1 VGLEDVSMATMI
13 TSECIN
19 CGACEPECP
28 NNAISQGEEI
38 YVIDPLLCTECV
50 GFHDYEACAAVCPVD
65 CCVADPNNVE
75 AEEVLIARARELHKD
90 IDFGETYESRFRKD
104 GGKPGPVDQSLV
116 PESPRGEAVVSA
128 PPPAKPKSED
138 RSRPAAPS
146 PALKPE
152 AREHPSQP
160 ATQVPKAAKP
170 EKRFPGEV
178 STSFKEMLLQ
188 FEGSGPLARTLP
200 RISIFV
206 LQPLLGALPH
216 QAKKDLERAVGNP
229 VFFSATGATGLNIL
243 ANMVLYP
250 VILVGIVA
258 AIMGV
263 DTLFSQKINIYVL
276 IGLILGLLEA
286 VYRLREGIFHV
297 RPAEEMVLDAAVYGV
312 PLSYAFR
319 QLITSHAGIIVASA
333 VPVDGFYEKGFTEK
347 IERQR
352 RYGDV
357 YTLEDWGKAYFL
369 QLEFPRKMP
378 EIGLPGRQ
386 ELPGELPDYDY
397 DLALK
402 DGHFVVKGKC
412 TDERVRR
419 ISSSVGAFPT
429 EFTTV
434 IPLRE
439 RIYGFSHRFENKLLE
454 VLLLKESHKDLG
466 ISRL

>member
-1 VGLEDVSMATMI
+1 MATMI

-28 NNAISQGEEI
+28 NNAITQGEEI

-50 GFHDYEACAAVCPVD
+50 GFHGYEACAAVCPVD
-65 CCVADPNNVE
+65 CCVTDPNNVE
-75 AEEVLIARARELHKD
+75 TEEVLIARARELHKD
-90 IDFGETYESRFRKD
+90 IDFGESYESRFGKD
-104 GGKPGPVDQSLV
+104 GLTRGPADQSSAPEV
-116 PESPRGEAVVSA
+116 PGEGVVVSA
-128 PPPAKPKSED
+128 APPAKPKSED
-138 RSRPAAPS
+138 RPRPAAPL

-152 AREHPSQP
+152 AKEHPSKP
-160 ATQVPKAAKP
+160 TIQVPKSAKP
-170 EKRFPGEV
+170 EKHFPGEV
-178 STSFKEMLLQ
+178 SASFKQMLLQ
-188 FEGSGPLARTLP
+188 FESSGPLTRPLA

-216 QAKKDLERAVGNP
+216 RAKKDLERAVGEP
-229 VFFSATGATGLNIL
+229 VFFSAAAATGLNIL
-243 ANMVLYP
+243 VNMVLYP
-250 VILVGIVA
+250 VILVTIVA
-258 AIMGV
+258 ATMGL
-263 DTLFSQKINIYVL
+263 DALFSQKINIYVL
-276 IGLILGLLEA
+276 IGFILGVLEA

-297 RPAEEMVLDAAVYGV
+297 RPAEEMDFEAAVYGV
-312 PLSYAFR
+312 PLSYALR
-319 QLITSHAGIIVASA
+319 HLMTRHAGIIRTSA

-357 YTLEDWGKAYFL
+357 YTLQDWGKAYFL
-369 QLEFPRKMP
+369 RLEFPRKVP

-386 ELPGELPDYDY
+386 ELPDELPDYDY

-402 DGHFVVKGKC
+402 DGHFVVRGRC
-412 TDERVRR
+412 TDERVRK

-439 RIYGFSHRFENKLLE
+439 SIYGFSHRFENKLLE
-454 VLLLKESHKDLG
+454 VLLLKGSHNDG
-466 ISRL
+466 GASHF